1 MENEDINIINSDS
14 NNNLQQPLISSNTEH
29 KNNTIHNQIP
39 YSNNNQNAFPAKD
52 SQSHKISSSS
62 NTTKTKSV
70 SIFTLQFA
78 LATPS
83 DICVI
88 IVASFISIFMAAQG
102 IAFEILLGFSINT
115 LSTCFHGDPNSDKP
129 CKIFSSIL
137 TYIFLYVIL
146 AVFSLFLG
154 FGYFKLWYTSG
165 KTISKRYRIEYFR
178 ALSNQDQEWF
188 DSNNPF
194 ELSSKIENQIKE
206 ISAALGL
213 KIGFVILTVASLILG
228 FSICLV
234 VNWQLTLIVSCI
246 CPFIIF
252 FIYKLSSMTEEFQ
265 ELYENEYD
273 KAGAIAEEALYKIKT
288 VYAFNNQFKEYK
300 KFENG
305 MQNALKIVLKRASI
319 VAIVYGVCELL
330 CHLSEAFS
338 MFFFA
343 GFAKNNVNKFQIG
356 DLIII
361 IDVLIFQCCMSL
373 NETFPCIKLINQACF
388 AASKFY
394 SLREQKSKMDF
405 SLSKAQTIASTENKI
420 QFQNV
425 SFTYPQNNKNTFT
438 NLNINF
444 LPNKINILV
453 GNSGGGKTTI
463 LSLLMRL
470 YDVDNGEII
479 INGLNIKEYDYTYLK
494 SLFGYIPQEPILM
507 NTTIRDNILMGK
519 TGISDK
525 AIIECARKTGALKV
539 INAKAERLNYVVGV
553 KGSKLSGGE
562 KQLIAITRA
571 LITNPR
577 YLIMDEATSAL
588 DNKSE
593 LQVNE
598 CLTEIINSQHI
609 TVIQIAHRLSTIINA
624 DVIHMLNQGEI
635 IASGNH
641 TELSKTCE
649 EYKLLVLE
657 MKAHEN
663 ENEENQKE
671 EENDDDD
678 DDDENNIIE
687 NENCLIERTESK
699 IDNKMNEDF
708 EIEMKGN
715 INLESELEEFEENYR
730 TSRTKS
736 SVSFSSAH
744 RNTFQLKSSEKK
756 PKRRNSMKTYSEIID
771 GFKKD
776 LDYGDHLRHTLQN
789 SFFHQLGKNPQPKK
803 WLLNMVNDKCLL
815 ISTICT
821 SLLSGILWPISGYA
835 ISKYCDDLL
844 ISIESSTNTN
854 NININSS
861 FLNVDSYFDF
871 SNETIKLG
879 VKYFIIYTI
888 IAVLIGTICFWKS
901 YSLDRMGEYISRKL
915 RMVIFKKYLTMHCE
929 FFDAKSNSP
938 SILISKLAFDADN
951 VNNIVFSS
959 IGIIIEAVVTF
970 VTVLLI
976 GCRHNVIMSIILLVL
991 SPFIL
996 LSMGF
1001 YFYIDQFE
1009 TIEAEKTQVLTG
1021 EALGEFIN
1029 NMKTIKSYN
1038 FQNEYIQKYKQSTD
1052 LNEHSTIKKITCIGI
1067 SYGISLLI
1075 NNMAYAGIFV
1085 AGSILIDKGK
1095 LTFSDFVQVL
1105 MPFYLSLY
1113 YLSVAQVYIGDLAK
1127 ANKSLTNLYKIYE
1140 MRTFIENKEIIENDI
1155 TKNPVNIQGN
1165 ITFNNVSFAYGGNK
1179 KRKILNKFNYHV
1191 PSGKHI
1197 GIVGFSGNGKSTII
1211 QLIERFFDVTKGQIK
1226 IDNKPI
1232 NSYNVNSLRNV
1243 IGYVQQEPL
1252 LFNSSIEDNI
1262 KYGNCL
1268 VSDEELMTMMK
1279 EMKIDH
1285 LLNKNYQLNEDD
1297 EDKEGNQRGEK
1308 VSGGEKQRI
1317 ALLRAIVRKP
1327 KILLLDEAT
1336 SSLDRNLE
1344 QEIQMVLKKYTN
1356 NCTAIT
1362 IAHRLSTVVNCDEII
1377 VMEKGKIIEIG
1388 THEMLINKK
1397 GRYYELY
1404 QLNQNEEVHT

>member
-1 MENEDINIINSDS
+1 MENEDINIINSDN
-14 NNNLQQPLISSNTEH
+14 NNNLQQPLISSNTEN
-29 KNNTIHNQIP
+29 KNNIILNELPQP
-39 YSNNNQNAFPAKD
+39 
-52 SQSHKISSSS
+52 HKILPPS
-62 NTTKTKSV
+62 NTIKSKSI
-70 SIFTLQFA
+70 SIFKLQFA
-78 LATPS
+78 LATSS
-83 DICVI
+83 DVCVI
-88 IVASFISIFMAAQG
+88 IVASFMSIFMAVQG
-102 IAFEILLGFSINT
+102 IAFEILLGLSINT
-115 LSTCFHGDPNSDKP
+115 LSTCFHGDIINNQP
-129 CKIFSSIL
+129 CNIFSSIL
-137 TYIFLYVIL
+137 TYIILYVIL
-146 AVFSLFLG
+146 ALCSLFFG

-165 KTISKRYRIEYFR
+165 KSISKRYRTEYFR

-188 DSNNPF
+188 DLNNPF

-213 KIGFVILTVASLILG
+213 KIGFVILTVASIILG
-228 FSICLV
+228 FAICLII
-234 VNWQLTLIVSCI
+234 NWQLTLVVSCI

-252 FIYKLSSMTEEFQ
+252 FIYKLSSMTDEYQ

-288 VYAFNNQFKEYK
+288 VYAFNNQYKEYK
-300 KFENG
+300 NFENG
-305 MQNALKIVLKRASI
+305 MKNALKIVLKRASI

-361 IDVLIFQCCMSL
+361 IDVLIFHCCMSL

-394 SLREQKSKMDF
+394 SLREQRSKMDF
-405 SLSKAQTIASTENKI
+405 SLSKTQKIASPENKI

-425 SFTYPQNNKNTFT
+425 SFTYPQNNDSTFT

-453 GNSGGGKTTI
+453 GSSGSGKTTI

-470 YDVDNGEII
+470 YDVNSGDII

-539 INAKAERLNYVVGV
+539 INSKTERLNYVVGV

-571 LITNPR
+571 LITNPH

-598 CLTEIINSQHI
+598 CLKEIIYSQHI
-609 TVIQIAHRLSTIINA
+609 TVIQIAHRLSTIVNA
-624 DVIHMLNQGEI
+624 DVIHMLHQGEI

-641 TELSKTCE
+641 SELSETCE

-663 ENEENQKE
+663 EEKENQKE
-671 EENDDDD
+671 EANDDDD
-678 DDDENNIIE
+678 DDNDNDDDDESE

-699 IDNKMNEDF
+699 IDNKINEDF

-715 INLESELEEFEENYR
+715 INLESELDEFEENLP
-730 TSRTKS
+730 SPRTKS
-736 SVSFSSAH
+736 FVSFSSAH
-744 RNTFQLKSSEKK
+744 RNKFQLHSSDKK
-756 PKRRNSMKTYSEIID
+756 GKRRNSMGNRSDIID

-776 LDYGDHLRHTLQN
+776 PDYGDYFKNTLHN
-789 SFFHQLGKNPQPKK
+789 NFFKQLGKNPKPKK
-803 WLLNMVNDKCLL
+803 WLLKMVNDKCLL
-815 ISTICT
+815 LSTICT
-821 SLLSGILWPISGYA
+821 SLLSGILWPISGYV

-844 ISIESSTNTN
+844 ISVESSTGTTN
-854 NININSS
+854 N
-861 FLNVDSYFDF
+861 SYFDF
-871 SNETIKLG
+871 SNETIILG
-879 VKYFIIYTI
+879 IKYLIIYAI
-888 IAVLIGTICFWKS
+888 IAVLIGSVCFWKS

-915 RMVIFKKYLTMHCE
+915 RIVIFKKYLTMHCE

-976 GCRHNVIMSIILLVL
+976 GCRHNVIMSIIFLVL

-1009 TIEAEKTQVLTG
+1009 TIETEKTQVITG

-1029 NMKTIKSYN
+1029 NIKTIKSYN
-1038 FQNEYIQKYKQSTD
+1038 FQEEYIQKYQQSID
-1052 LNEHSTIKKITCIGI
+1052 SNEHSTIKKITCIGV

-1075 NNMAYAGIFV
+1075 NNLAYAGIFV
-1085 AGSILIDKGK
+1085 AGSVLIDKGK

-1127 ANKSLTNLYKIYE
+1127 ANNSLNNLYQIHE
-1140 MRTFIENKEIIENDI
+1140 MRTFIENKDI
-1155 TKNPVNIQGN
+1155 VEHETTTNQLNIKGD
-1165 ITFNNVSFAYGGNK
+1165 ITFNNVSFAYSGNRK
-1179 KRKILNKFNYHV
+1179 KKILNKFSYHI
-1191 PSGKHI
+1191 PNGKHI
-1197 GIVGFSGNGKSTII
+1197 GIVGFSGSGKSTII

-1226 IDNKPI
+1226 IDGRPI
-1232 NSYNVNSLRNV
+1232 SSYNINSLRNV

-1285 LLNKNYQLNEDD
+1285 LLNKNYELNEED
-1297 EDKEGNQRGEK
+1297 EEKEGNTRGEK

-1317 ALLRAIVRKP
+1317 ALLRAIVKKP

-1344 QEIQMVLKKYTN
+1344 KEIQMVLKKYTN
-1356 NCTAIT
+1356 DCTVVT

-1377 VMEKGKIIEIG
+1377 VLEKGNIIEIG
-1388 THEMLINKK
+1388 THEMLMEKQ

-1404 QLNQNEEVHT
+1404 QLNKNEEVHV